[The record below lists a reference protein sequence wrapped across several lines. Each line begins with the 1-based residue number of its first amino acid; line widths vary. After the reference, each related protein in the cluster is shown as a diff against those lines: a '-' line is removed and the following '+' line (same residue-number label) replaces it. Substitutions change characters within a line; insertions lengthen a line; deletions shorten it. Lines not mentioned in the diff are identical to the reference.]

1 MLKHFGRFKE
11 RLVQELIRDWAGY
24 GRPISKESLDLEYS
38 TGHWDHFFE
47 FDELPRNL
55 IIAGAINHFFAR
67 PNVLDLGCG
76 SGRLA
81 TVLQRYPISQYL
93 GVDLSSEG
101 VSRARALSLPSMEF
115 IEGDF
120 ETWRPKSCFDAI
132 IFNECIGYAKDPGA
146 TLESF
151 VPYLSEGGLF
161 FMSHYRFGNYRA
173 QWRRI
178 ERTCSAVAVT
188 SVTSSKQQVWDI
200 KIMRPHPDSVA

>member
-1 MLKHFGRFKE
+1 MLKHIGRLKE
-11 RLVQELIRDWAGY
+11 RLAQKIIRDWAGY

-38 TGHWDHFFE
+38 TGHWDHFFG
-47 FDELPRNL
+47 FDELPHNL
-55 IIAGAINHFFAR
+55 IIAGAVNHFFSR

-81 TVLQRYPISQYL
+81 TVLQRYPFSQYL

-120 ETWRPKSCFDAI
+120 ETWRPNIRFDAI
-132 IFNECIGYAKDPGA
+132 VFNECIGYAKDPAA
-146 TLESF
+146 TLENF

-161 FMSHYRFGNYRA
+161 FISHFRFGNYRR
-173 QWRRI
+173 QWRRM
-178 ERTCSAVAVT
+178 ERICSVIAATTVM
-188 SVTSSKQQVWDI
+188 SFKKQVWDI
-200 KIMRPHPDSVA
+200 KIMRSHPDSVA